1 MTPGQSK
8 DGDMKRS
15 SSAKEFSFEKGARAL
30 VPGFLSWAASPR
42 NPFLR
47 GNCKNLAKKLSFAV
61 LYALLIFCNHRPSHS
76 GLQAQGRKAGN
87 PRSYDRQSV
96 EAGQKLF
103 SQTCSVCHGIDG
115 RGSGRGPDLTQGL
128 VVTRGT
134 DDDVFQVI
142 HKGVPGSAMPGF
154 DLPDSQI
161 RQLVAFIR
169 SLSTKAAELF
179 VPGDQTAGKEIFFG
193 KGGCSQCH
201 MIRGQGSLIG
211 PDLSNL
217 GGEHTLS
224 EIRESILKPNDS
236 VQRRYKSI
244 TVVTQSGQR
253 ITGTL
258 RNRDNFSL
266 QMMDPQGNFRF
277 FLTRE
282 LREIIPQERSLMPD
296 HYGTLLSAEE
306 LQNLLAYLSRQAVN
320 PVVEK

>member
-1 MTPGQSK
+1 MES
-8 DGDMKRS
+8 
-15 SSAKEFSFEKGARAL
+15 SFEGGAQAA
-30 VPGFLSWAASPR
+30 VPDFLSRTTLPR
-42 NPFLR
+42 THFLSER
-47 GNCKNLAKKLSFAV
+47 RINLPKKFSSVMLF
-61 LYALLIFCNHRPSHS
+61 ALLIFCGHHSFQS
-76 GLQAQGRKAGN
+76 GLQAQGRKPGN
-87 PRSYDRQSV
+87 LRSYDRQSV

-115 RGSGRGPDLTQGL
+115 KGSGRGPDLTQGL

-179 VPGDQTAGKEIFFG
+179 VPGDQGTGKEVFLG

-201 MIRGQGSLIG
+201 MIRGQGSLVG

-224 EIRESILKPNDS
+224 EIRESILKPNES

-244 TVVTQSGQR
+244 TVVTQSGER

-306 LQNLLAYLSRQAVN
+306 LQNLLAYLSRQTVN

>member
-1 MTPGQSK
+1 MQTCQT
-8 DGDMKRS
+8 R
-15 SSAKEFSFEKGARAL
+15 
-30 VPGFLSWAASPR
+30 
-42 NPFLR
+42 
-47 GNCKNLAKKLSFAV
+47 KNLLLCIVVFILTVIWGLNQPYQDFQGQQKQAKPL
-61 LYALLIFCNHRPSHS
+61 
-76 GLQAQGRKAGN
+76 G
-87 PRSYDRQSV
+87 SYDPQLI

-115 RGSGRGPDLTQGL
+115 KGSGRGPDLTQGL

-161 RQLVAFIR
+161 HQLVAFIR

-179 VPGDQTAGKEIFFG
+179 VPGDQGAGKEIFFG

-217 GGEHTLS
+217 GGERTLS
-224 EIRESILKPNDS
+224 EIRESILKPNES
-236 VQRRYKSI
+236 MQKRRYKPI
-244 TVVTQSGQR
+244 TVVTQSGER

-266 QMMDPQGNFRF
+266 QMMVPQGSFRF

-296 HYGTLLSAEE
+296 NYETLLSAEE
-306 LQNLLAYLSRQAVN
+306 LQNLLAYLSRQTVA
-320 PVVEK
+320 PVAEK